1 MDCSPPG
8 SSVHGIL
15 QVRILEWVA
24 IPFSRHLPSG
34 VAWSEKEKKKYY
46 TKSLL
51 LKWRFSSWHL
61 TGQSS
66 SGVENNRKKDMAGK
80 PGLLQS
86 MGSQRAGHDL
96 VTEQHISTRPKGK
109 ACLLSKD
116 FVFRRNE

>member
-1 MDCSPPG
+1 MLVTQLCLTSCDPMDGNPPG

-80 PGLLQS
+80 PYNTHPPFPC
-86 MGSQRAGHDL
+86 RID
-96 VTEQHISTRPKGK
+96 
-109 ACLLSKD
+109 
-116 FVFRRNE
+116 